1 MDVSSRC
8 DCVCRTSHGGSTRG
22 TPGTFRPR
30 SPSSCP
36 RDSTGERIFTKG
48 GVVPNR
54 CSNCLCNLSSLM
66 LEAEVSRLVR
76 LRPEEVCHI
85 PRALDFF
92 LTKEALESDAPELPH
107 VLTWA
112 RCSPIRALS
121 LLCQRTL
128 PTHPLTAQ
136 GGCLLDYLDGIL
148 NSCTNPARISEGG

>member
-1 MDVSSRC
+1 M
-8 DCVCRTSHGGSTRG
+8 
-22 TPGTFRPR
+22 
-30 SPSSCP
+30 
-36 RDSTGERIFTKG
+36 
-48 GVVPNR
+48 
-54 CSNCLCNLSSLM
+54 
-66 LEAEVSRLVR
+66 SRLVR

-148 NSCTNPARISEGG
+148 SSCTNPILPEYQGDVLTDAPFSLCISSKITWWLVVLLKPFLTSSDIRNFA

>member
-1 MDVSSRC
+1 
-8 DCVCRTSHGGSTRG
+8 
-22 TPGTFRPR
+22 
-30 SPSSCP
+30 
-36 RDSTGERIFTKG
+36 
-48 GVVPNR
+48 
-54 CSNCLCNLSSLM
+54 M

-148 NSCTNPARISEGG
+148 NSCTDPARISEGDVLTDAPFSLCISSKITWWSC

>member
-1 MDVSSRC
+1 M
-8 DCVCRTSHGGSTRG
+8 
-22 TPGTFRPR
+22 
-30 SPSSCP
+30 
-36 RDSTGERIFTKG
+36 
-48 GVVPNR
+48 
-54 CSNCLCNLSSLM
+54 M

-136 GGCLLDYLDGIL
+136 GWTPRLLPRWHFLWNASI
-148 NSCTNPARISEGG
+148 I

>member
-1 MDVSSRC
+1 MQSIPRMTKVYSSNVHRAN
-8 DCVCRTSHGGSTRG
+8 RLLTLN
-22 TPGTFRPR
+22 
-30 SPSSCP
+30 SS
-36 RDSTGERIFTKG
+36 GA
-48 GVVPNR
+48 
-54 CSNCLCNLSSLM
+54 

-136 GGCLLDYLDGIL
+136 GGGGRV
-148 NSCTNPARISEGG
+148 SATNLMV